1 MRSSARA
8 AAVAL
13 AVTVVAVAVAV
24 FGITAL
30 IPGDGPDPLAGPIV
44 ATPDPSV
51 EPTTT
56 AERTAPA
63 EPAEVGFVAGTFE
76 AEPAAKVTAARF
88 VERVGTWR
96 SGPLDAV
103 ARVTGAGYGPDLAA
117 TAMPLLDTPAPESAT
132 TIIYPQYGGLTD
144 TAASVMVLARQT
156 LRTGTGEQVRDVVLD
171 VRLAPRDDGTW
182 EVRPNTEP
190 PRPELAPVR
199 EGAPTATGQAVLDN
213 PRLRISDPG
222 RADIAGGRV
231 SDPILA
237 VLDQVARTRT
247 LDVHVLVSGHPSTV
261 FSTTRLS
268 NHSVGR
274 AVDIWAVDGRSVVDI
289 PRDDP
294 VLIGLMLDAGAAGAT
309 EVGGPVVPAGTGF
322 FTDGVHQDHF
332 HLGITP
338 GKPPAAA
345 S

>member
-1 MRSSARA
+1 MRSFARTA
-8 AAVAL
+8 
-13 AVTVVAVAVAV
+13 AVAVAV
-24 FGITAL
+24 MAAAAVVGATAL
-30 IPGDGPDPLAGPIV
+30 LAGDDPDPPAMPITT
-44 ATPDPSV
+44 TPDP
-51 EPTTT
+51 
-56 AERTAPA
+56 
-63 EPAEVGFVAGTFE
+63 PAEVGFVAGPLD
-76 AEPAAKVTAARF
+76 AEPAAKVAAARF

-96 SGPLDAV
+96 SSGPVDAA
-103 ARVTGAGYGPDLAA
+103 ARLTEAGYGPDLAA
-117 TAMPLLDTPAPESAT
+117 TAAPLFDIPAPESDT

-156 LRTGTGEQVRDVVLD
+156 LRTDAGEQVRDVVLD
-171 VRLAPRDDGTW
+171 IRPAPRGDGTW
-182 EVRPNTEP
+182 EVRPNPEP

-199 EGAPTATGQAVLDN
+199 EGGPTAMGQAVLDN
-213 PRLRISDPG
+213 PRQRISDPG

-231 SDPILA
+231 ADPILA

-274 AVDIWAVDGRSVVDI
+274 AVDIWAVDGRPVVEI

-294 VLIGLMLDAGAAGAT
+294 VITSLMVDAGAAGAT
-309 EVGGPVVPAGTGF
+309 EVGGPVVPDGTGF
-322 FTDGVHQDHF
+322 FTDAVHQDHF

-338 GKPPAAA
+338 GKPPASA